1 MSIPEIEQAVS
12 NLPKEELS
20 QFTKWF
26 EDFLADEWDRQIER
40 DMVAGK
46 FDKIF
51 AKADEDFEAGR
62 CKPL

>member
-1 MSIPEIEQAVS
+1 MSVLEIEQAITRMTA
-12 NLPKEELS
+12 EELS

-26 EDFLADEWDRQIER
+26 EDFLADECDRQIDR

>member
-1 MSIPEIEQAVS
+1 MSVLEIEQAITRMTA
-12 NLPKEELS
+12 EELS